1 MKPVHKALLAA
12 TVAVVGVVGLGAATS
27 RTAHEMTLRLP
38 DGSIEQIRYA
48 GNQAPQIRLEGPTPL
63 LAANAARLDPIGD
76 LAADPWR
83 LEGPFIALDRLSA
96 ALDQQAEALLQD
108 AAGAGPG
115 GLAPVEVSRLPP
127 GVQGFSVVSTRSGDG
142 VCTRSIQYRASGEG
156 RPPQVTTRASGQCG
170 GDGTGAAEAGDS
182 APLAHAT
189 PVAFRR

>member
-12 TVAVVGVVGLGAATS
+12 TVAVIGVVGLGAATS

-48 GNQAPQIRLEGPTPL
+48 GNQAPQIRLEGPLQAT
-63 LAANAARLDPIGD
+63 NAAMLDPIGA

-96 ALDQQAEALLQD
+96 ALDRQAEMLLQD

-115 GLAPVEVSRLPP
+115 GLTTVDMSRLPP

-156 RPPQVTTRASGQCG
+156 RPPQVITRTSGQCG
-170 GDGTGAAEAGDS
+170 GDRTGAADAGAS
-182 APLAHAT
+182 ASLAHAT